1 MQRLS
6 LPYALWPFCLTS
18 LLWQENMSRAGAT
31 TTAITLT
38 MAHPTAA
45 AAMDISS
52 PKVTLLLQGEVEV
65 IIGILGSWGLS
76 LLSANI
82 SPDISPLENLV
93 KLVAISPWSAQT
105 M

>member
-18 LLWQENMSRAGAT
+18 LLWQQNMSRAGTT

-38 MAHPTAA
+38 MAHPTTA
-45 AAMDISS
+45 AAMDIS
-52 PKVTLLLQGEVEV
+52 PLEVTLLLQGEVKV
-65 IIGILGSWGLS
+65 VIGILESWGLS
-76 LLSANI
+76 PLSTNI
-82 SPDISPLENLV
+82 SPDISPLEHLV